1 MKLLFIVLN
10 SPEKLEETLEGLI
23 ETGVS
28 GATVVDSVGMG
39 AIIEDVPLFAGMR
52 SLFRSARPRNNVIFS
67 VVDDSQAP
75 EVLDVLSKILDCAHG
90 RGSGIAFTLP
100 VDSAIGVRGAPGP

>member
-10 SPEKLEETLEGLI
+10 SAEKLEEVLEGLI
-23 ETGVS
+23 ETGVT

-39 AIIEDVPLFAGMR
+39 HIIEDVPLFAGMR
-52 SLFRSARPRNNVIFS
+52 SLFRAARPRNNMIFS

-75 EVLDVLSKILDCAHG
+75 EVLEVLDKILDCAHG
-90 RGSGIAFTLP
+90 KGRGIAFTLP
-100 VDSAIGVRGAPGP
+100 IDSAIGVRRTP

>member
-10 SPEKLEETLEGLI
+10 SEEKLEEVLEGLI
-23 ETGVS
+23 ETGVT

-39 AIIEDVPLFAGMR
+39 HIIEDVPLFAGMR
-52 SLFRSARPRNNVIFS
+52 SLFRSARPRNKVIFS
-67 VVDDSQAP
+67 AVDDSQTS
-75 EVLDVLSKILDCAHG
+75 EVMEVLSKILDCAHE

-100 VDSAIGVRGAPGP
+100 IDSAIGVRGKP

>member
-1 MKLLFIVLN
+1 MKLLFICLN
-10 SPEKLEETLEGLI
+10 SAEHLEEVLEGLI
-23 ETGVS
+23 ETGVT

-39 AIIEDVPLFAGMR
+39 HIIEDVPLFAGMR

-75 EVLDVLSKILDCAHG
+75 EIMEVLDKILDCAHG
-90 RGSGIAFTLP
+90 KGRGIAFTLP
-100 VDSAIGVRGAPGP
+100 IDSAIGVRKAP